1 MGLANRAFKS
11 IWRRK
16 WRTGVAMIA
25 IAIAM
30 AIMISIPAGLN
41 ANQTAAVN
49 ARDSI
54 QSSLTAMSNEITN
67 MSLVVEVS
75 YGQAGRGVPGDRN
88 TTTPTASTTTST
100 TTSTITATD
109 VSNISSLDGVV
120 SVVSYIEKTE
130 GMPDMSSFTPGSF
143 TPGSSTTTRTAMNF
157 SAVYSVWGIPTDS
170 TISGLTPTIVS
181 GRAINANETGV
192 MVISESL
199 ATSWDL
205 GVGDTKTIEGVT
217 LTIVGIC
224 SSTTTSSTSSSTGG
238 STMSDRVAYVDI
250 AQAQDMYSME
260 GTYTNLYVNANTT
273 AYAETIALEIE
284 SLLSSST
291 VTTSTERMAQLSSS
305 QTSMTASLASQNA
318 TLAQTQATANQETIL
333 ALVATSAIILLI
345 MVFSVRERV
354 REIGVMK
361 TLGFSNRSIV
371 SQFMLEG
378 LSVTFLG
385 CILGSIVGII
395 AYPTLSSL
403 LMPGTSASSSTV
415 PGAAAA
421 QTIAV
426 VSSSPEIGMVLIA
439 FVAVLAMGAVGSIY
453 PAWKASRIKPV
464 EALRNE

>member
-16 WRTGVAMIA
+16 WRTGVALVA

-41 ANQTAAVN
+41 ANQAAAVS

-54 QSSLTAMSNEITN
+54 QASLDAMNNEITN

-88 TTTPTASTTTST
+88 TTMPTAPTATST
-100 TTSTITATD
+100 KTITATD

-120 SVVSYIEKTE
+120 TIVSYIEKTE

-143 TPGSSTTTRTAMNF
+143 TPGSSTTRPQMNF
-157 SAVYSVWGIPTDS
+157 SAVYSVWGIPTDA

-181 GRAINANETGV
+181 GRAMGANETGAA
-192 MVISESL
+192 VISQSL
-199 ATSWDL
+199 ASSWGL

-217 LTIVGIC
+217 LTIVGIS
-224 SSTTTSSTSSSTGG
+224 SSTTTTSSASSAPGG
-238 STMSDRVAYVDI
+238 SSMSDRVVYVDL
-250 AQAQDMYSME
+250 AQAQAMYSMS
-260 GTYTNLYVNANTT
+260 GTFTNLYVYANTT
-273 AYAETIALEIE
+273 AYAETIAVEVGT
-284 SLLSSST
+284 LLSSST
-291 VTTSTERMAQLSSS
+291 VTTSTERVAQLSATQARMTSS
-305 QTSMTASLASQNA
+305 LDSQNA
-318 TLAQTQATANQETIL
+318 TLAQTQATANQETVL

-361 TLGFSNRSIV
+361 TLGFSNQSIV

-378 LSVTFLG
+378 LSVTLLG
-385 CILGSIVGII
+385 CIVGAVVGIV
-395 AYPTLSSL
+395 AYPTFSQL
-403 LMPGTSASSSTV
+403 LMPAAASSTSSTGTPVLQTAATVSAS
-415 PGAAAA
+415 
-421 QTIAV
+421 
-426 VSSSPEIGMVLIA
+426 PELSMVLIA

>member
-16 WRTGVAMIA
+16 WRTGVALIA

-41 ANQTAAVN
+41 SNQAAAVN

-54 QSSLTAMSNEITN
+54 QSSLTAMNNEITN

-75 YGQAGRGVPGDRN
+75 YGQSGRGVPGDRN
-88 TTTPTASTTTST
+88 MTVPMTNTAS
-100 TTSTITATD
+100 TTSTITASD
-109 VSNISSLDGVV
+109 VSNISSLEGVV
-120 SVVSYIEKTE
+120 SIVGYIEKTE

-143 TPGSSTTTRTAMNF
+143 TPGSSATRTQMNF
-157 SAVYSVWGIPTDS
+157 SSVYSVWGIPTDA
-170 TISGLTPTIVS
+170 TISGITPTIVS
-181 GRAINANETGV
+181 GRAMAANETGV
-192 MVISESL
+192 AVISQSL
-199 ATSWDL
+199 ATSWGL

-217 LTIVGIC
+217 LTIVGI
-224 SSTTTSSTSSSTGG
+224 SSTATSTSSTSSAPGG
-238 STMSDRVAYVDI
+238 STMSDRVVYVDL
-250 AQAQDMYSME
+250 AQAQSMYSMS
-260 GTYTNLYVNANTT
+260 GTFTNLYVYANST

-284 SLLSSST
+284 TLLSSST
-291 VTTSTERMAQLSSS
+291 VTTSTERMAQLSTS
-305 QTSMTASLASQNA
+305 QAQMTASLASQNS
-318 TLAQTQATANQETIL
+318 TLAQTQATANQETVL

-371 SQFMLEG
+371 SQFMVEG
-378 LSVTFLG
+378 VSVTLLG
-385 CILGSIVGII
+385 CIVGSIVGII

-403 LMPGTSASSSTV
+403 LMPTTTSSTGANGMPAVQTAAATVSAS
-415 PGAAAA
+415 
-421 QTIAV
+421 
-426 VSSSPEIGMVLIA
+426 PELSMVLIA
-439 FVAVLAMGAVGSIY
+439 FAAVLAMGALGSIY

>member
-1 MGLANRAFKS
+1 MAL
-11 IWRRK
+11 
-16 WRTGVAMIA
+16 IA

-41 ANQTAAVN
+41 ANQAAAVS

-54 QSSLTAMSNEITN
+54 QASLDSMNNEITN

-88 TTTPTASTTTST
+88 MTAPTVPSVSNMKTIAAS
-100 TTSTITATD
+100 D

-120 SVVSYIEKTE
+120 SIVSYLEKTE
-130 GMPDMSSFTPGSF
+130 GMPDMSSFSPGSF
-143 TPGSSTTTRTAMNF
+143 APGSSPTRTQMNF
-157 SAVYSVWGIPTDS
+157 SAVYSVWGIPTDV
-170 TISGLTPTIVS
+170 TVSGLTPSIVS

-192 MVISESL
+192 AVISQSL
-199 ATSWDL
+199 ATSWGL

-217 LTIVGIC
+217 FTIVGIS
-224 SSTTTSSTSSSTGG
+224 SSTTSTSSTSTVPGG
-238 STMSDRVAYVDI
+238 STMSDRIVYVDL
-250 AQAQDMYSME
+250 AQAMYSMS
-260 GTYTNLYVNANTT
+260 GTYTNLYVYANST
-273 AYAETIALEIE
+273 ASAETIALEIE
-284 SLLSSST
+284 TLLSSST
-291 VTTSTERMAQLSSS
+291 VTTSTERVAQLSAS
-305 QTSMTASLASQNA
+305 QTRMTTSLASQNA
-318 TLAQTQATANQETIL
+318 TLALTQATANQETVL

-385 CILGSIVGII
+385 CIIGSIVGIM
-395 AYPTLSSL
+395 AYPILSSL
-403 LMPGTSASSSTV
+403 LMPAATSNASTNGAQAVQTV
-415 PGAAAA
+415 AATVTA
-421 QTIAV
+421 
-426 VSSSPEIGMVLIA
+426 SPELSMVLIA
-439 FVAVLAMGAVGSIY
+439 FVAVLAMGAVGSLY